1 MSEYHAIASP
11 SSAEKWLACANSL
24 AAELGQPDTAGAA
37 ADLGT
42 DKHSLLT
49 DCLTFGTDASIYLGR
64 VMGKGHKVDEAF
76 AADVQNVVDNVRAR
90 IQNYENLGY
99 RVEMDLEQDVPID
112 HITGEKGATG
122 RADVVLRI
130 YGPITSGID
139 VIDAKFGYSEVTAER
154 NPQLMMYAAGVAEKY
169 ALTDDFDTFCLVI
182 EQPARSKESIE
193 GERVDVSDLL
203 LWVDDVASERSRLA
217 LYIRQSA
224 LEMPGVYKLMPQN
237 FKVTEKGCQWCKAAA
252 VCPARVAHVEEAIG
266 ADFNDIAEE
275 VTPQAASLIRIDE
288 LGHAFES
295 LEIIED
301 WIKAVRARIE
311 FELLAG
317 KKIPGVKLVAGKK
330 SNRQWASDE
339 EAAAML
345 KKFRVKLDQVY
356 SFKLLGPKPILEVM
370 KDRPRQLKHLE
381 ALIVQPAGKPHV
393 ALDSDKRPALEIK
406 PVEDGFEAEDLC

>member
-42 DKHSLLT
+42 DKHELLT
-49 DCLTFGTDASIYLGR
+49 VCLRSGEDAQDHHGEQ
-64 VMGKGHKVDEAF
+64 MPKGNF
-76 AADVQNVVDNVRAR
+76 ADSEFCADVQNVVDNVRAR

-122 RADVVLRI
+122 RADVVLRV
-130 YGPITSGID
+130 YGGADCWID
-139 VIDAKFGYSEVTAER
+139 VVDAKFGYSEVSADN
-154 NPQLMMYAAGVAEKY
+154 NPQLKMYAAGVVEKFS
-169 ALTDDFDTFCLVI
+169 LTDEFDHVNLVI

-193 GERVDVSDLL
+193 SEPITVSDLL
-203 LWVDDVASERSRLA
+203 LWVDEVASERSRLA

-224 LEMPGVYKLMPQN
+224 LEMPGVYKLLPEN

-252 VCPARVAHVEEAIG
+252 ICPARVAHVEEVVMA
-266 ADFNDIAEE
+266 AFNEAEFKPISTDMISAE
-275 VTPQAASLIRIDE
+275 T
-288 LGHAFES
+288 LGSKFEH

-311 FELLAG
+311 FELMAS

-330 SNRQWASDE
+330 GSRQWASDE
-339 EAAAML
+339 EAEAML
-345 KKFRVKLDQVY
+345 KKFRVKLDQMY

-370 KDRPRQLKHLE
+370 KDRPRQLKHIE